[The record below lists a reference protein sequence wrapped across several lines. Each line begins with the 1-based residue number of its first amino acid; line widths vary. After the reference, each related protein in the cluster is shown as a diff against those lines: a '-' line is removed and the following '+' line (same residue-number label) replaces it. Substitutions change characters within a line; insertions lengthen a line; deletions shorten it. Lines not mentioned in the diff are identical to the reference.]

1 MGTMQPAKGPVKG
14 RTRPA
19 GQVKI
24 SAGPT
29 ACGDRTRAFPT
40 LDDADLA
47 SGSPGPYGAAQ
58 MPIDRSTPMSLMS
71 PPLWSQRLRAVI
83 SAIAVAVITAAAA
96 LPAAPGPAPPARG
109 PRQAPATAAARRQ
122 GGFRAGGTATD
133 PGHDPLDDAVD
144 DVVQPGAA
152 LVGPGPARLGQ
163 PPGHLHRR
171 HVPPARRQPLQ
182 RRVRLRPGQG
192 DVGRRPGGPGLDRR
206 DEDLEHPRR

>member
-96 LPAAPGPAPPARG
+96 LLAGSRPAAPPRG
-109 PRQAPATAAARRQ
+109 PCQAPYT
-122 GGFRAGGTATD
+122 RASDRKSG
-133 PGHDPLDDAVD
+133 L
-144 DVVQPGAA
+144 GA
-152 LVGPGPARLGQ
+152 G
-163 PPGHLHRR
+163 
-171 HVPPARRQPLQ
+171 
-182 RRVRLRPGQG
+182 RPT
-192 DVGRRPGGPGLDRR
+192 
-206 DEDLEHPRR
+206 